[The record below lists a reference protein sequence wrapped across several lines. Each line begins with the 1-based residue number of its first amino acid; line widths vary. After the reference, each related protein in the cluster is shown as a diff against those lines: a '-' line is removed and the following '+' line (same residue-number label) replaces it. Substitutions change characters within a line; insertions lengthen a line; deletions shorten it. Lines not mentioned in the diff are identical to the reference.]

1 MIRIVQYPVWQAT
14 YTTLVYT
21 YESLDRFLDH
31 HPASILTHRLL
42 THFATEDALFQITAC
57 EFVVMEEHHLVGYES
72 VETVQLPDKWYTPTR
87 RTVYDVVEVISH
99 YHKCT
104 QRRVIATY
112 DTEDEASE
120 VAKTLEVL
128 TEHLVTSEVYSWY
141 YEAVS
146 RYVYDLR

>member
-1 MIRIVQYPVWQAT
+1 MMRIVQYPIWKT
-14 YTTLVYT
+14 PTDTLVYT

-42 THFATEDALFQITAC
+42 THFAAEDALFQITAC

-141 YEAVS
+141 YEVVS
-146 RYVYDLR
+146 RYVYDLN

>member
-1 MIRIVQYPVWQAT
+1 MIRIVQYPIVVDT
-14 YTTLVYT
+14 TTTLVYT
-21 YESLDRFLDH
+21 YELLDSFLDH

-42 THFATEDALFQITAC
+42 THFAAEDALLHITAC
-57 EFVVMEEHHLVGYES
+57 EFVVMAEHNLIGYES
-72 VETVQLPDKWYTPTR
+72 VETVQLPDKWYAPTR
-87 RTVYDVVEVISH
+87 RTVYDVVEVISR
-99 YHKCT
+99 YHECT
-104 QRRVIATY
+104 QRRVMATY

-146 RYVYDLR
+146 RYVYDLS